1 MDVAV
6 RALRQALD
14 SLALTEV
21 VSILTVWVIIKTA
34 WYIAALIYSCQVVF
48 FRDDIATQQYIKNS
62 LGMACLLLYFGVV
75 QYLEFFPRYYIMISV
90 LKRTAPRVSRFLL
103 GVLPLFIG
111 YALLGMVAF
120 GDEVDRF
127 GDVPQTLRTLF
138 AVVNGDIIY
147 DTFNAVDVVGWGGS
161 VYVFLYITLF
171 TYVVLMT
178 IIAIVEEA
186 FFESSGLSVL
196 DRGRAMTDSGPASAP
211 PDQYAPSVALHPQVH
226 AATSIQ
232 SPHDADDDDADDDDD
247 TSVKRSFSTASV
259 SSAMHALHENQY
271 VASSGGKRQ
280 LPEHLRVLLHAKET
294 VRHIEEELDERRQQR
309 AGSKA
314 SVDHAA
320 PHFFFR

>member
-1 MDVAV
+1 
-6 RALRQALD
+6 
-14 SLALTEV
+14 
-21 VSILTVWVIIKTA
+21 
-34 WYIAALIYSCQVVF
+34 
-48 FRDDIATQQYIKNS
+48 
-62 LGMACLLLYFGVV
+62 
-75 QYLEFFPRYYIMISV
+75 
-90 LKRTAPRVSRFLL
+90 
-103 GVLPLFIG
+103 
-111 YALLGMVAF
+111 MVAF

-161 VYVFLYITLF
+161 AYVFVYITLF

-196 DRGRAMTDSGPASAP
+196 DRGRAMTDTAP
-211 PDQYAPSVALHPQVH
+211 PDQLAPSAALDSQVH
-226 AATSIQ
+226 SMTPGLMHSIQ
-232 SPHDADDDDADDDDD
+232 GAADDDDGDADDDDA
-247 TSVKRSFSTASV
+247 VAKRSFSTASV
-259 SSAMHALHENQY
+259 SNAIHALHENQY

-294 VRHIEEELDERRQQR
+294 VRHIEEELDERRAR
-309 AGSKA
+309 ASKA

-320 PHFFFR
+320 PPHFFFR